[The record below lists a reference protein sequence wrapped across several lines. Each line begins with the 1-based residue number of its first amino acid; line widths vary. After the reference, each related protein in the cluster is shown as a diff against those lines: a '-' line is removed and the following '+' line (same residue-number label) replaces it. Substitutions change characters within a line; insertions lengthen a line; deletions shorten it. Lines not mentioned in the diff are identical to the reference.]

1 MTGMFA
7 ALVAAASM
15 WFFVDRVL
23 VPYQIGDAATH
34 DRPRGNLS
42 DLYPRWLGAR
52 ELLLH
57 GRNPYSP
64 EITREIQV
72 GYYGRVLDPSR
83 PDDPLDQQ
91 GFAYPV
97 YVVFVLAPTI
107 RLPFPVVQKCF
118 ALLLW
123 VVTAVSVPLWLRALA
138 WRPHWMIK
146 VIFIFLALGSIAAV
160 PGIKLQQLSL
170 LVAGLLAGSFAL
182 VAGGQLFIA
191 GILLGLAS
199 IKPQLVW
206 LPALLLVAWS
216 VRDWRRRQSLFWG
229 LALTAAIL
237 FVGAELV
244 LPGWVM
250 WFRAAVENYHQY
262 THNLSVLGWISTPL
276 VGNILAAV
284 IVLFVAIL
292 CWPLLKA
299 DEDSAEFAACI
310 ALALSLAV
318 LVVPMF
324 APYNQVL
331 LFPAILLGIRY
342 AAEFRRGR
350 LAARLV
356 YGVGAI
362 LVVWP
367 WIAALG
373 LMFASLLLAPR
384 VVQSGW
390 KLPFVTTLAI
400 PMLVFGV
407 AALHAVTTR
416 RAMLK

>member
-1 MTGMFA
+1 MFA

-23 VPYQIGDAATH
+23 VPYQIGDAASH
-34 DRPRGNLS
+34 GRPRGNLS

-57 GRNPYSP
+57 GRDPYSP

-107 RLPFPVVQKCF
+107 RLPFPIVQKGF
-118 ALLLW
+118 AVLLW
-123 VVTAVSVPLWLRALA
+123 LVTAASILLWLRGLA
-138 WRPHWMIK
+138 WRPHWTVK
-146 VIFIFLALGSIAAV
+146 VIFILLALGSIAAV

-182 VAGGQLFIA
+182 VASGQLFIA

-206 LPALLLVAWS
+206 LPALMLVAWS
-216 VRDWRRRQSLFWG
+216 VRDWRRRQALFWG
-229 LALTAAIL
+229 LGMTATIL

-244 LPGWVM
+244 LPGWILR
-250 WFRAAVENYHQY
+250 FRMAIENYHRY
-262 THNLSVLGWISTPL
+262 THNVSVLGWISTPL
-276 VGNILAAV
+276 VGNILAV
-284 IVLFVAIL
+284 MLVLSLASL
-292 CWPLLKA
+292 CWPLLRA
-299 DEDSAEFAACI
+299 DKDTMEFAACT

-318 LVVPMF
+318 LLVPMF

-331 LFPAILLGIRY
+331 LFPAILLGVRY
-342 AAEFRRGR
+342 AAEFRRGK
-350 LAARLV
+350 LATRLV

-362 LVVWP
+362 LMLWP

-373 LMFASLLLAPR
+373 LMFGSLALAPR
-384 VVQSGW
+384 VIQSGW

-400 PMLVFGV
+400 PMFVFGV
-407 AALHAVTTR
+407 TALHAVAIRRTLTR
-416 RAMLK
+416 